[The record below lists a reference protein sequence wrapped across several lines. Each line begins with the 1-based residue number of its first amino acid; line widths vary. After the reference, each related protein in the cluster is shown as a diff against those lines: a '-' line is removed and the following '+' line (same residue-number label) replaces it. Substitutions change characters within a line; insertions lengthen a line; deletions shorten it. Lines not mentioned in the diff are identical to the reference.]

1 MTRSL
6 LLAGIGAATLLSG
19 ALCACGTMDAD
30 DPATVTVTASP
41 NGPEPKDEPKNRPT
55 HKPTRSKH
63 RPCPTGEGDDVPIP
77 CPSVRT
83 SPPVSPTITEPRPTL
98 TSPAT
103 PDTPPP
109 PDPDPE
115 PPPSDPDPEPPPTTS
130 GP

>member
-1 MTRSL
+1 MTRSP

-19 ALCACGTMDAD
+19 ALCACGTMDTGD
-30 DPATVTVTASP
+30 LPTVTVTASSS
-41 NGPEPKDEPKNRPT
+41 GPERTDEPTDQPT

-63 RPCPTGEGDDVPIP
+63 RPCPTGEGDDVPVP

-83 SPPVSPTITEPRPTL
+83 SPPGSPTITLPQPTG
-98 TSPAT
+98 TPPKTT

-109 PDPDPE
+109 SNTDPE
-115 PPPSDPDPEPPPTTS
+115 PPRTTS